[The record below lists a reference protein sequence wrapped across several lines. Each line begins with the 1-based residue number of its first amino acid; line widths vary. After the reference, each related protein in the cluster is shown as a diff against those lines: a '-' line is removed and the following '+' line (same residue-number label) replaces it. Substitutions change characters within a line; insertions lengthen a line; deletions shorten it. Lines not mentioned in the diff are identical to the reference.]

1 MSGPRTTLG
10 LIRYFLYLGSVGFGG
25 PAALIGYMQRDLVEK
40 RDWFTRDDYIKGLA
54 LSQLA
59 PGPLAAQLAICLGY
73 CHGGIWGA
81 TAVGVAFVAPSFL
94 MTVALG
100 ALYVAYG
107 GLSWMQAAFYGVG
120 AAVIGIIVRSAW
132 RLGTLTLG
140 KDRVLWAVFT
150 VMGLITAW
158 TESEIGL
165 LFVLCGVVVMLIEAP
180 PRWLLGLVGSTKA
193 LWSAAWPALLLT
205 GFGAPASSGILFD
218 ILWFFAKAGAF
229 VFGSGLAIVPF
240 LYGGVVQEHHWLS
253 DKQFLDA
260 VAVAMITPGPV
271 VITVA
276 FIGYLVAGFGG
287 AVAAGIGVFL
297 PVYLFVIVLYP
308 FFDRWSANPQV
319 KAFVHGVT
327 AAAAGAI
334 AGACFVLGERAVF
347 DVPTAA
353 LAVGTL
359 VLLWRFKAPE
369 PVLIVGAGLTGFGV
383 FWLRGAV

>member
-1 MSGPRTTLG
+1 VTEQRTTWG

-25 PAALIGYMQRDLVEK
+25 PAALLGYMQRDLVE
-40 RDWFTRDDYIKGLA
+40 RRGWFTKDEYIKGLA

-73 CHGGIWGA
+73 CHSGIWGA
-81 TAVGVAFVAPSFL
+81 TAVGVAFVVPSFL
-94 MTVALG
+94 MTVTLG

-132 RLGTLTLG
+132 KLGTMTMG
-140 KDRVLWAVFT
+140 TDRLLWAVFT

-165 LFVLCGVVVMLIEAP
+165 LFVLCGAVVMLIQAP
-180 PRWLLGLVGSTKA
+180 PRRLFSLVGSGKA
-193 LWSAAWPALLLT
+193 LWSAPWPALLLT
-205 GFGAPASSGILFD
+205 GFGAPATSGVLFD
-218 ILWFFAKAGAF
+218 ILWFFTKAGAF

-240 LYGGVVQEHHWLS
+240 LYGGVVQEHHWLN

-287 AVAAGIGVFL
+287 AAAAGIGVFL
-297 PVYLFVIVLYP
+297 PVYLFVVVLYP

-319 KAFVHGVT
+319 KAFVNGVT

-334 AGACFVLGERAVF
+334 AGACYVLGKRAIF
-347 DVPTAA
+347 DVPTTA
-353 LAVGTL
+353 LAVAAL
-359 VLLWRFKAPE
+359 ILLWRFKVPE
-369 PVLIVGAGLTGFGV
+369 PILIVGAGLIGFAI
-383 FWLRGAV
+383 FWLRGVA

>member
-1 MSGPRTTLG
+1 MSEPRTTLG

-40 RDWFTRDDYIKGLA
+40 RGWFTRDDYIKGLA

-81 TAVGVAFVAPSFL
+81 TLVGGAFVVPSFL

-100 ALYVAYG
+100 VLYVAYG
-107 GLSWMQAAFYGVG
+107 GLFWMQAAFYGVG

-132 RLGTLTLG
+132 RLGTLTIG

-165 LFVLCGVVVMLIEAP
+165 LFVLSGVVVMLIEAP
-180 PRWLLGLVGSTKA
+180 PRRLLRLVGSTKA
-193 LWSAAWPALLLT
+193 LWSAPWPVLLLA
-205 GFGAPASSGILFD
+205 GFGAPAASGALFD
-218 ILWFFAKAGAF
+218 ILWFFTRAGAF

-240 LYGGVVQEHHWLS
+240 LYGGVVQEHRWLN

-287 AVAAGIGVFL
+287 AVAAGVGVFL

-308 FFDRWSANPQV
+308 FFDRWSANSQV
-319 KAFVHGVT
+319 RAFVHGVT

-334 AGACFVLGERAVF
+334 AGACLVLGRRAVL

-353 LAVGTL
+353 LAVAAL
-359 VLLWRFKAPE
+359 VLLWRFKIPE
-369 PVLIVGAGLTGFGV
+369 PVLIVGAGAIGFAV
-383 FWLRGAV
+383 FWLRGTV